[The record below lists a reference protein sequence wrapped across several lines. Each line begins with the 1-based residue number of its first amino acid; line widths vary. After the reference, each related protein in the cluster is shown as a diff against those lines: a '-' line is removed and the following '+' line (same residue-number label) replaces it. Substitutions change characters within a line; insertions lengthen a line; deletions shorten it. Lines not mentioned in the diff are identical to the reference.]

1 MNIAVTGGTGTL
13 GVRVV
18 AELARRGH
26 DVSALSRTPPA
37 ALPAGARH
45 HVVDLV
51 TGAGLEDALRG
62 VEVVVDAS
70 NGPPNG
76 ADDVLVGGARRLLA
90 AERDAGVRHHVG
102 VSIVGIDDV
111 PMGYYRTKVAQEE
124 EIVHGGV
131 PWTILRAT
139 QFHDLVA
146 MLFGAT
152 SRFRVLPGFRAL
164 LQPVAVD
171 EVAIAVADLAEGAP
185 RHGREEI
192 VGPEVVELRDLAR
205 TWRAR
210 TGRRA
215 MVVHGR
221 LPGGLGRALRR
232 GGLTDPHAP
241 ARGSTTFAAWLERAA

>member
-13 GVRVV
+13 GARVV

-26 DVSALSRTPPA
+26 DVRALSRTAPA
-37 ALPAGARH
+37 VLPAGVRH
-45 HVVDLV
+45 HTVDLT
-51 TGAGLEDALRG
+51 TGAGLDDALRG
-62 VEVVVDAS
+62 VDVVVDAS

-76 ADDVLVGGARRLLA
+76 ADDVLVGGTRRLLV

-102 VSIVGIDDV
+102 VSIVGIEDV

-124 EIVHGGV
+124 EIVRGGV

-152 SRFRVLPGFRAL
+152 GRYRMLPGFRAL

-171 EVAIAVADLAEGAP
+171 DVALAVADLAEGGP
-185 RHGREEI
+185 RLGREEI
-192 VGPEVVELRDLAR
+192 AGPEVIELRDLAR
-205 TWRAR
+205 TWRAH

-215 MVVHGR
+215 WVVRGR

-232 GGLTDPHAP
+232 GGLTDPD
-241 ARGSTTFAAWLERAA
+241 ARLRGRTTFATWLERAA

>member
-13 GVRVV
+13 GARVV
-18 AELARRGH
+18 TELVRRGH
-26 DVSALSRTPPA
+26 DVGALSRTAPA
-37 ALPAGARH
+37 ALPAGAH
-45 HVVDLV
+45 HHAVDLV
-51 TGAGLEDALRG
+51 TGAGLDDALRG

-76 ADDVLVGGARRLLA
+76 ADDVLVGGTRRLLS
-90 AERDAGVRHHVG
+90 AERAAGVRHHVG
-102 VSIVGIDDV
+102 VSIVGIEDV

-124 EIVHGGV
+124 EIVRGGV

-152 SRFRVLPGFRAL
+152 SRYRVLPGFRAL

-171 EVAIAVADLAEGAP
+171 EVALAVADLAEGAP
-185 RHGREEI
+185 RLAREEI

-205 TWRAR
+205 AWRAQ

-215 MVVHGR
+215 MVVPGR

-232 GGLTDPHAP
+232 GGLIDPDAP
-241 ARGSTTFAAWLERAA
+241 VRGRTTFAAWLEHAA